1 MYHSDSMVSSAVGA
15 GESQRGIVFS
25 PRFLRFTVCSTKARH
40 TREPSVDC
48 VLPKREE
55 VAVER
60 KIIMVPNAAYN
71 VFRSNSYVCSIEN
84 ACQPL
89 APEIKPAQPQPS
101 STQLD
106 VPPRIKRVS

>member
-1 MYHSDSMVSSAVGA
+1 MYHSDSMVSSAVEA

-71 VFRSNSYVCSIEN
+71 VFRSNSYIEN

-89 APEIKPAQPQPS
+89 APEIKPAQSQS
-101 STQLD
+101 SSGQLD